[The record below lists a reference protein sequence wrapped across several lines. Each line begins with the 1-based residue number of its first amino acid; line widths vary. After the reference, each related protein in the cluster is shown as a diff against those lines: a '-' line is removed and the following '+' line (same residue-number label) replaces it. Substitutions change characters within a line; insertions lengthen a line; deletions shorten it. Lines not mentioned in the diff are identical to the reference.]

1 MKRVFTGFVLLTG
14 LTFAL
19 ALSSAAQQ
27 NDQANSSVVAKVGKT
42 NLTTND
48 FEKQEAGSL
57 LQARY
62 EMYKAE
68 RKVLDQFIEDEL
80 LELQAKSQ
88 GMTVQNFLDTVVYKG
103 IKDPTDDQLEVYYEG
118 LDMDQPFST
127 LRQQILDHVR
137 EMRRARA
144 RYAYVKNLKTQANI
158 RILLQPPT
166 AEVNTDG
173 ANVRGSKNAPVVMVE
188 FADYEC
194 PYCVKV
200 NPVLQSIEKEYG
212 SNLAVIYKDFPLPM
226 HKESQKAAE
235 AARCAGDQG
244 KFWEYH
250 DLLFSSHQ
258 LDVPS
263 LKKYA
268 GDMKLDQAKF
278 DTCLD
283 SGAETAAVQKD
294 LQEGQ
299 RLGLTG
305 TPSFFINGHFISGA
319 ADSATLHEV
328 LGMQMPATSN
338 ASTPAA
344 GSTAAVAQAAPLP
357 RK

>member
-1 MKRVFTGFVLLTG
+1 MKRVFAGFALLTG
-14 LTFAL
+14 LTCAL
-19 ALSSAAQQ
+19 TLNSAAQQ
-27 NDQANSSVVAKVGKT
+27 TDANNSVVAQVGKT
-42 NLTTND
+42 NLTTNA
-48 FEKQEAGSL
+48 FEKDEAGSL

-62 EMYKAE
+62 TMYQAE
-68 RKVLDQFIEDEL
+68 RKVLDHFVEDQL

-88 GMTVQNFLDTVVYKG
+88 GVTVDQLLEKEAYKG
-103 IKDPTDDQLEVYYEG
+103 IKDPTDDQMQVYYEG
-118 LDMDQPFST
+118 LDIDQPYAA
-127 LRQQILDHVR
+127 LKGQILEHIRDVR
-137 EMRRARA
+137 KAKARA
-144 RYAYVKNLKTQANI
+144 AYIKTLKAQSNI

-166 AEVNTDG
+166 AEVN
-173 ANVRGSKNAPVVMVE
+173 AESPNVKGPKNAPVTLVE

-212 SNLAVIYKDFPLPM
+212 SNLAVVYKDFPLPM

-235 AARCAGDQG
+235 AGRCAGEQG

-250 DLLFSSHQ
+250 DLLFTSHN

-263 LKKYA
+263 LKKHA
-268 GDMKLDQAKF
+268 GELKLDQAKF

-283 SGAETAAVQKD
+283 SGAETAAVKKD
-294 LQEGQ
+294 LEEGQ

-319 ADSATLHEV
+319 ADSAVLHEV
-328 LGMQMPATSN
+328 LGMQMPASANAN
-338 ASTPAA
+338 ASSA
-344 GSTAAVAQAAPLP
+344 TAQGAIAQVTTSP
-357 RK
+357 R